1 MRRFRL
7 GAAASPTVRR
17 FRLPAQKLAP
27 MEVLQPKV
35 PTLQVKPS
43 SAKYE
48 YPKAATTPARN
59 RPARGDTAQTTQT
72 AAYIVKAP
80 VGPRKDR
87 RQVGALLASD
97 SWMPGPFGP
106 IRLRMEREAVDL
118 SRVAHGNLPAHIDH
132 DPSRPFGRIVE
143 AHLGGGMLVI
153 AVEVANTP
161 DGDYAFESIQEGT
174 RGGWSP
180 GYHVAK
186 ARVLG
191 PKDQGFDAKQLQ
203 TEVVRHMPVEGSLV
217 SQPMNS
223 HTRTL
228 STHRG
233 GDCRHEE
240 RHSHRHDRLV
250 LQDGKG
256 RTSRRVRSADQRKRL
271 AGYCAEYDKQIAA
284 GMGRYEAAMAARAIA
299 LA

>member
-1 MRRFRL
+1 
-7 GAAASPTVRR
+7 
-17 FRLPAQKLAP
+17 
-27 MEVLQPKV
+27 
-35 PTLQVKPS
+35 
-43 SAKYE
+43 
-48 YPKAATTPARN
+48 
-59 RPARGDTAQTTQT
+59 
-72 AAYIVKAP
+72 
-80 VGPRKDR
+80 
-87 RQVGALLASD
+87 
-97 SWMPGPFGP
+97 
-106 IRLRMEREAVDL
+106 
-118 SRVAHGNLPAHIDH
+118 
-132 DPSRPFGRIVE
+132 
-143 AHLGGGMLVI
+143 MLVI

-228 STHRG
+228 STHEG
-233 GDCRHEE
+233 ETAAMKNDIVIDMIDL
-240 RHSHRHDRLV
+240 SYKTAKAV
-250 LQDGKG
+250 LAGESG
-256 RTSRRVRSADQRKRL
+256 SADQRKRL